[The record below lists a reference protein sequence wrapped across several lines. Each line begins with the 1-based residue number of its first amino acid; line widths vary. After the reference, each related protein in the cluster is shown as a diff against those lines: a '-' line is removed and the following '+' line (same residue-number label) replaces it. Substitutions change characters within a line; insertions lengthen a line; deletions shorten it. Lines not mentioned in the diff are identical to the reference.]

1 MIHKLLLYIAF
12 LASVMIAVAS
22 PVHAVTTPIF
32 PSCEAPSGTLI
43 AQYDSGT
50 HGIPGRSAAY
60 TGSDAVYE
68 LSSSLVLQC
77 FCPSEGSEGIQS
89 NWWKYS
95 ELSDSDIKVLEK
107 TGWIHVPNGLLWG
120 LDESSYLVLNKN
132 YSCRGTGGGSGAS
145 SENSSSGGT
154 GGSSEVIGAS
164 GQVLGVSTFAQT
176 GNIGTILAFLGIGA
190 LAIRTAVRK

>member
-68 LSSSLVLQC
+68 LSNSLVHA
-77 FCPSEGSEGIQS
+77 EERVG
-89 NWWKYS
+89 
-95 ELSDSDIKVLEK
+95 D
-107 TGWIHVPNGLLWG
+107 
-120 LDESSYLVLNKN
+120 
-132 YSCRGTGGGSGAS
+132 
-145 SENSSSGGT
+145 
-154 GGSSEVIGAS
+154 
-164 GQVLGVSTFAQT
+164 QVQVQR
-176 GNIGTILAFLGIGA
+176 
-190 LAIRTAVRK
+190 IRVVVVQVAVQK